1 MPFDAALP
9 FDASSSQMIS
19 VAIAAGITLIVYAVF
34 IVAPAWASYGR
45 VWERIAASVL
55 TLFILAS
62 VVMVGVLLGAAVV
75 WTYDTWGN

>member
-1 MPFDAALP
+1 
-9 FDASSSQMIS
+9 MIS
-19 VAIAAGITLIVYAVF
+19 DLTPTEISLILAGTITAICYVVF

-62 VVMVGVLLGAAVV
+62 VLMVGIVLGAAVV
-75 WTYDTWGN
+75 WTYDTWG